1 MKKLVMTL
9 AAVLCCTLTISA
21 QDVPADRNKQYNIV
35 LNNSQYTHRDE
46 KMSTGDAVSKILTG
60 VLTGK
65 TSVQAPKFE
74 EDVKTAIVKGLSN
87 ARRFRYN
94 EGLLQSSDNA
104 EGGHIV
110 VDAVI
115 TNITAKSESKDTKDK
130 DGKTK
135 VTTTYTGLIDVTLT
149 LKDAK
154 TGDVVSSP
162 SFNAQSS
169 SYPSNSTSDQAIR
182 SAMSTL
188 SRQITNWLNKYR
200 PLKANIL
207 EGARAKKTK
216 QKEVYIDLGSREGA
230 FEGLHFGVYVVKT
243 IAGREAKSQIGKLKV
258 EEVEGADISLCKV
271 QSGGKDIKEALDSG
285 QQLQVISID

>member
-9 AAVLCCTLTISA
+9 AAVLCCTLTVSA
-21 QDVPADRNKQYNIV
+21 QDVQADRNKQYNIV
-35 LNNSQYTHRDE
+35 LNSSQYTHSDD
-46 KMSTGDAVSKILTG
+46 KMSKGDAVSKIITG

-65 TSVQAPKFE
+65 TSVQATKFE

-87 ARRFRYN
+87 GRRYLYN
-94 EGLLQSSDNA
+94 EGLLQGNVA
-104 EGGHIV
+104 EEGHLL

-115 TNITAKSESKDTKDK
+115 TNITANSESKDSKDK

-135 VTTTYTGLIDVTLT
+135 VTTTYTGIIDVTLT

-154 TGDVVSSP
+154 TGNVVSSP
-162 SFNAQSS
+162 SFNARSS
-169 SYPSNSTSDQAIR
+169 SYPSCTTSDQAIQ
-182 SAMSTL
+182 SAMGSL
-188 SRQITNWLNKYR
+188 SGRITVWLNKYK
-200 PLKANIL
+200 PLCANII
-207 EGARAKKTK
+207 EGARAKKDK

-230 FEGLHFGVYVVKT
+230 FEGLHFGVYIVKT

-258 EEVEGADISLCKV
+258 EEVAGDDISLCKV
-271 QSGGKDIKEALDSG
+271 QSGSKDIKEALDSG

>member
-9 AAVLCCTLTISA
+9 AAVLCCTFTISA
-21 QDVPADRNKQYNIV
+21 QNVQADRNKQYNIV

-154 TGDVVSSP
+154 TGEVIANPTVKGQGSG
-162 SFNAQSS
+162 N
-169 SYPSNSTSDQAIR
+169 SNFDTADKAIHD
-182 SAMSTL
+182 AIGKL
-188 SRQITNWLNKYR
+188 SNRITAWLNKYR
-200 PLKANIL
+200 PIQANIL
-207 EGARAKKTK
+207 EGAAVKKDK
-216 QKEVYIDLGSREGA
+216 QKEVYIDLGSSEGA
-230 FEGLHFGVYVVKT
+230 FEGLHMGVYVVKT
-243 IAGREAKSQIGKLKV
+243 VAGREAKSQIGKLRI
-258 EEVEGADISLCKV
+258 EAVEGDDISRCKV
-271 QSGGKDIKEALDSG
+271 TSGGKDIKAAIDAGEKLKA
-285 QQLQVISID
+285 ISID

>member
-1 MKKLVMTL
+1 
-9 AAVLCCTLTISA
+9 
-21 QDVPADRNKQYNIV
+21 
-35 LNNSQYTHRDE
+35 
-46 KMSTGDAVSKILTG
+46 MSYDA
-60 VLTGK
+60 
-65 TSVQAPKFE
+65 
-74 EDVKTAIVKGLSN
+74 
-87 ARRFRYN
+87 R
-94 EGLLQSSDNA
+94 
-104 EGGHIV
+104 
-110 VDAVI
+110 
-115 TNITAKSESKDTKDK
+115 TK
-130 DGKTK
+130 
-135 VTTTYTGLIDVTLT
+135 TLT